1 MNISRKKQIL
11 HEIIDEMN
19 LRASNGFDCK
29 YRRQFYE
36 IDMMCIINLINNRYK
51 DINISQEIGTT
62 RVCIF
67 GLDDKFVYK
76 IPLFTIIDNICLQ
89 WKELQVYHQSKRK
102 NIDSFFGKATLFD
115 RYTTYI
121 TYYNHKDKKLTKAL
135 INIPII
141 QMEKAEVLSTG
152 EWLSQ
157 SDEYSSIMED
167 SGESEVVEEIFY
179 NEFKYDFV
187 KELFDFLEE
196 REVFDLHLGNIGY
209 IGYDLKIIDYAM

>member
-19 LRASNGFDCK
+19 LKASNGVDFK
-29 YRRQFYE
+29 YRREFYE
-36 IDMMCIINLINNRYK
+36 IDMMCIINLINSRYE
-51 DINISQEIGTT
+51 DITISQQTGTT

-76 IPLFTIIDNICLQ
+76 IPLFTILDNICLQ
-89 WKELQVYHQSKRK
+89 WRELQVYHQSKRK
-102 NIDSFFGKATLFD
+102 NIDSFFGKAILFD
-115 RYTTYI
+115 KYTTYT
-121 TYYNHKDKKLTKAL
+121 TYYNHKDKNSTKAL

-141 QMEKAEVLSTG
+141 QMEKAEILSPG

-157 SDEYSSIMED
+157 SDEYSSIIED
-167 SGESEVVEEIFY
+167 GGESEVVEEIFY